1 MPDAPISPCRPFHAL
16 AEEYHIDRK
25 QGIIW
30 SRCWGVLS
38 DADIAAHQAKLR
50 ADPAFAPGLNQ
61 LVDCRGVTDVTLSV
75 AAVKRLGQSQ
85 LFAPESK
92 RAYVVA
98 RDVIFGLVRMYELY
112 QKLRDARN
120 VRIFR
125 DRAEAVRWL
134 GVTDPAPGDP
144 PRPRE

>member
-1 MPDAPISPCRPFHAL
+1 L

-38 DADIAAHQAKLR
+38 DADLTAHQAKLR
-50 ADPAFAPGLNQ
+50 TDPAFDPALNQ
-61 LVDCRGVTDVTLSV
+61 LVDCREVTDVTLSV
-75 AAVKRLGQSQ
+75 GAVKRLGQSQ
-85 LFAPESK
+85 LFSPDSK

-98 RDVIFGLVRMYELY
+98 KDVVFGLVRMYELY

-125 DRAEAVRWL
+125 NRAEATLWL
-134 GVTDPAPGDP
+134 GVTDSTPGES
-144 PRPRE
+144 PRPRD